1 MTMKRVRRFSSAAFT
16 LLEIMLVVMI
26 IALLAGI
33 AIINMGGALDEAG
46 YSTAKAHIKQ
56 LEVAL
61 LSYRAKAGFYP
72 TTEQG
77 LKALIT
83 KPSTEPVPRS
93 WSPLMDNVPKDPWDS
108 DYIYQQ
114 PGKHNQNKYDIFSP
128 GADKQPGTPDD
139 VGNWEDKTKS

>member
-1 MTMKRVRRFSSAAFT
+1 MKRLSRSSTAGFT

-33 AIINMGGALDEAG
+33 AILNMGGAINEAG
-46 YSTAKAHIKQ
+46 YSTVKAHLQ
-56 LEVAL
+56 QFDVAL

-77 LKALIT
+77 LRALT
-83 KPSTEPVPRS
+83 SRPTTEPAPRS
-93 WSPLMDNVPKDPWDS
+93 WSGLMKTLPKDPWGS

-114 PGKHNQNKYDIFSP
+114 PGTHNPDSYDISSP
-128 GADKQPGTPDD
+128 GVNRVPGDGDD
-139 VGNWEDKTKS
+139 IGNWEDKTKS